1 MDKSLPDLA
10 DNLPVAADDDDLL
23 YAVRSDLPE
32 PNIALTVGLIR
43 APLALAI
50 SAKADASAVDGK
62 ADAAAT
68 TAALAAKADASAM
81 ATALAAKA
89 DATALASKADSAPLA
104 GIIGLAAAGLIVR
117 TGSGTAAARSISSTS
132 NRITVTNG
140 DGVAGDVTL
149 TLEEANIN
157 LVNCGGTLGIGH
169 GGTGKTTA
177 YDALDVLTVKSADMA
192 SAATLDLATSTGRY
206 VPVTGTT
213 TIASLGTKNAGIERV
228 LLFSGALTLTNS
240 ANLIN
245 VTGADITTAAGDV
258 ARYISEGGGVW
269 RMTNYTRAN
278 GTSLAGGVTD
288 AELLALAGLT
298 SAADKVPYFTGSGT
312 AALADFTAAGRA
324 LVDDADAAAQRA
336 TLGLVI
342 GTNVQAYN
350 ANLGALAGLTSA
362 ADKVPYFTG
371 SGAAGVADFT
381 AAARTLMAAA
391 SAATQRVAL
400 QGAATTLTDASTVA
414 TDCSLNDRFTVTLG
428 GSRTLGNPTNVT
440 AGAVYTWQIVQDG
453 TGGRGLTLASNFK
466 LAPGDYWAPSTA
478 ANAID
483 YLTVFARSTTA
494 LDVIGIR
501 RGFS

>member
-312 AALADFTAAGRA
+312 AALADFTAA
-324 LVDDADAAAQRA
+324 
-336 TLGLVI
+336 
-342 GTNVQAYN
+342 
-350 ANLGALAGLTSA
+350 
-362 ADKVPYFTG
+362 
-371 SGAAGVADFT
+371 
-381 AAARTLMAAA
+381 ARTLMAAA